1 MPRVKF
7 LKGKQSY
14 FLNRIRVSRNIEWL
28 DIAKTCRAQMRTL
41 FDWRRNKYQMG
52 YENLIRLSRKYNLS
66 IPKGIE
72 ILPDTWNIKN
82 AARLGA
88 LRRNELYGPPGTLE
102 GRRKG
107 GLTTWRRYRLNP
119 RKFEGTGFNGP
130 KEINYPKKSSLLAEL
145 IGIIL
150 GDGSIN
156 EHQVRIYNNNKT
168 DRNYAYF
175 IKKIITNLFKINSTI
190 TVRDKN
196 TIIVTASS
204 KNLVL
209 FLIDCGMKKGDKMLN
224 GTDVPEW
231 ILKDKE
237 FSKSC
242 LRGLMDTD
250 GGIYFHNHTTKGIRY
265 RHMGL
270 CFTSH
275 SKALLNSAHKMF
287 LRFNLNCKIAGGR
300 RIFIYDRKEVSK
312 YMQIIGSHNSKH
324 IERFR
329 SYKNSKV

>member
-1 MPRVKF
+1 MSRVRF
-7 LKGKQSY
+7 LKSKQSI
-14 FLNRIRVSRNIEWL
+14 FLNKIKKKYKLEWP
-28 DIAKTCRAQMRTL
+28 DIAKVCKVHWRTL

-52 YENLIRLSRKYNLS
+52 YESLCRLTKRYNLAL
-66 IPKGIE
+66 PKRIE

-88 LRRNELYGPPGTLE
+88 LRRNELYGPPGTPE

-107 GLTTWRRYRLNP
+107 GIVSALKFRNNP
-119 RKFEGTGFNGP
+119 EFAKKVGFKLRKH
-130 KEINYPKKSSLLAEL
+130 IIYPQKSSLLAEF
-145 IGIIL
+145 IGVLL

-175 IKKIITNLFKINSTI
+175 IKKIISNLFKMPSTI

-204 KNLVL
+204 KNLVDYL
-209 FLIDCGMKKGDKMLN
+209 VKCGMKKGDKILN
-224 GTDVPEW
+224 GADVPEW

-250 GGIYFHNHTTKGIRY
+250 GGIYFHNHITQGNRY

-275 SKALLNSAHKMF
+275 SKTLLNSVHKIF
-287 LRFNLNCKIAGGR
+287 LGLNLNCKISGGR
-300 RIFIYDRKEVSK
+300 RIFIYDRKEIGK
-312 YMQIIGSHNSKH
+312 YMEIIGSHNSKH

-329 SYKNSKV
+329 SYRNSKI

>member
-1 MPRVKF
+1 MSRVKF
-7 LKGKQSY
+7 LKGKQSG
-14 FLNRIRVSRNIEWL
+14 FLNRIRVNRNLEWL
-28 DIAKTCRAQMRTL
+28 DIAKACRIQMRTL
-41 FDWRRNKYQMG
+41 FDWRRDKYQMG
-52 YENLIRLSRKYNLS
+52 GAALQLLRKKYRLS
-66 IPKGIE
+66 IPKIE
-72 ILPDTWNIKN
+72 ILPENWNLRN

-88 LRRNELYGPPGTLE
+88 IRRNELYGNPGTPA

-107 GLTTWRRYRLNP
+107 GTVSALKFRNDPEFAKKMGFKL
-119 RKFEGTGFNGP
+119 RKH
-130 KEINYPKKSSLLAEL
+130 IIYPQKSSLLAEF
-145 IGIIL
+145 IGILL

-209 FLIDCGMKKGDKMLN
+209 FLIDCGMRKGDKMLN

>member
-7 LKGKQSY
+7 LENKQRSFLGKIKKE
-14 FLNRIRVSRNIEWL
+14 NNL
-28 DIAKTCRAQMRTL
+28 DWHNLAEICKVDKRTL
-41 FDWRRNKYQMG
+41 FDWRRDKYQMN
-52 YENLIRLSRKYNLS
+52 YVSLQSLKKKLRISVPR
-66 IPKGIE
+66 IE
-72 ILPDTWNIKN
+72 VLPDDWNIKS

-88 LRRNELYGPPGTLE
+88 LRRNELYGRLGTVE

-107 GLTTWRRYRLNP
+107 GMVSALKFRNDPEFAKKVGFKLRKNIIYPRR
-119 RKFEGTGFNGP
+119 
-130 KEINYPKKSSLLAEL
+130 SSLLAEF
-145 IGIIL
+145 IGILL

-156 EHQVRIYNNNKT
+156 EHQVRIYNNKT
-168 DRNYAYF
+168 DRDYAYF
-175 IKKIITNLFKINSTI
+175 IKKIVTDLFKITSTV

-196 TIIVTASS
+196 TIVVTVSS

-209 FLIDCGMKKGDKMLN
+209 FLINCGMKKGNKMLN
-224 GTDVPEW
+224 GTDVPQW
-231 ILKDKE
+231 IFKDNE
-237 FSKSC
+237 FVKSC

-250 GGIYFHNHTTKGIRY
+250 GGIYFHNHTTKGIKY

-275 SKALLNSAHKMF
+275 SKALLNSAYKMF
-287 LRFNLNCKIAGGR
+287 LRFSLNCKTAGGR
-300 RIFIYDRKEVSK
+300 HIFIYDRKEVNK

>member
-7 LKGKQSY
+7 LKGKQSD
-14 FLNRIRVSRNIEWL
+14 FLNRIRVGSNIEWL
-28 DIAKTCRAQMRTL
+28 DIAKACRVQMRTL
-41 FDWRRNKYQMG
+41 FDWRRDKYQMG
-52 YENLIRLSRKYNLS
+52 GAALRLLRKKYRLS
-66 IPKGIE
+66 IPKIE
-72 ILPDTWNIKN
+72 ILPENWNLRN

-88 LRRNELYGPPGTLE
+88 IRRNELYGNPGTPA
-102 GRRKG
+102 GRKKG
-107 GLTTWRRYRLNP
+107 GTVSALKFRNDPEFAKKVGFKL
-119 RKFEGTGFNGP
+119 RKH
-130 KEINYPKKSSLLAEL
+130 IIYPQKSSLLAEL
-145 IGIIL
+145 IGILL

-168 DRNYAYF
+168 DRDYAYF
-175 IKKIITNLFKINSTI
+175 IKRIISNLFKIPTTI

-204 KNLVL
+204 KNLVDYL
-209 FLIDCGMKKGDKMLN
+209 VDCGMKKGDKILN
-224 GTDVPEW
+224 GADVPEW

-250 GGIYFHNHTTKGIRY
+250 GGIYFHNHITKGIIY

-275 SKALLNSAHKMF
+275 SKTLLNSVHKMF
-287 LRFNLNCKIAGGR
+287 LGLNLNCKIAGGR
-300 RIFIYDRKEVSK
+300 HIFIYDRKEVGK

-324 IERFR
+324 IKRFE

>member
-1 MPRVKF
+1 MAKICRVH
-7 LKGKQSY
+7 L
-14 FLNRIRVSRNIEWL
+14 
-28 DIAKTCRAQMRTL
+28 RTL
-41 FDWRRNKYQMG
+41 FDWRRDKYQMN
-52 YENLIRLSRKYNLS
+52 YTSFQLLLRKKYKVS
-66 IPKGIE
+66 IPKIE
-72 ILPDTWNIKN
+72 ILPEYWNIKN

-88 LRRNELYGPPGTLE
+88 IRRNELYGSPGTPE

-107 GLTTWRRYRLNP
+107 GMVSALKFRNDPEFAKKVGFKLRKHIVYP
-119 RKFEGTGFNGP
+119 R
-130 KEINYPKKSSLLAEL
+130 KSSLLAEF
-145 IGIIL
+145 IGILL

-175 IKKIITNLFKINSTI
+175 IQKIIANLFKLHSTI

-196 TIIVTASS
+196 TIVVTASS

-209 FLIDCGMKKGDKMLN
+209 FLVGCSMKKGNKMLN
-224 GTDVPEW
+224 GADVPEW
-231 ILKDKE
+231 IYKDAD
-237 FSKSC
+237 FIKSC

-275 SKALLNSAHKMF
+275 SKTLLNSVHKMF
-287 LRFNLNCKIAGGR
+287 LRFNLSCKIAGGR
-300 RIFIYDRKEVSK
+300 HIFIYDRKEVGK
-312 YMQIIGSHNSKH
+312 YMQLIGSHNSKH

-329 SYKNSKV
+329 SYRNSKI